1 MSGSSGGPSD
11 NGSVKDDSDVP
22 DEANTTRFAANQE
35 AHTTQ
40 EAYIETSGSAGD
52 SGRGNRS
59 SSRST
64 SRNAPIVIGN
74 VTIQPGQRRYVDLP
88 LPPLYT
94 HTSVTMP
101 VHVINGK
108 QAGPVMFVTA
118 AIHGDEINGIEII
131 RRLLATKALSRLAGT
146 LIAVPV
152 VNVYGFVSQSR
163 YLPDR
168 RDLNRS
174 FPGSEKGSMAARLA
188 DTLMSEIVQKCTHG
202 IDLHT
207 AAEGRDNLPQLR
219 VDLDVHPE
227 LLELA
232 QAFGPPILLDSTT
245 RSGTLR
251 DAAGNLPVLLY
262 EAGEALRFDD
272 VAIRAGLKGILNVMR
287 HLKMLPGL
295 KPGEKKSR
303 TWIANNS
310 VWMRAPQSGILRSRV
325 PLGGIVTDG
334 MVLGYISDPF
344 GEAEQA
350 VISSVSGV
358 LIGVTRLPLVHE
370 GEALY
375 HVATSESTKTAASA
389 VDEFHQEYEQ
399 PVIKRLK

>member
-1 MSGSSGGPSD
+1 MPRRIEKNKPITIG
-11 NGSVKDDSDVP
+11 DVV
-22 DEANTTRFAANQE
+22 
-35 AHTTQ
+35 
-40 EAYIETSGSAGD
+40 IEP
-52 SGRGNRS
+52 GN
-59 SSRST
+59 
-64 SRNAPIVIGN
+64 
-74 VTIQPGQRRYVDLP
+74 RRYVDLSI
-88 LPPLYT
+88 PPLYT
-94 HTSVTMP
+94 HTSVEMP

-108 QAGPVMFVTA
+108 HAGPVMFVTA

-131 RRLLATKALSRLAGT
+131 RRLLATKALNRLSGT

-188 DTLMSEIVQKCTHG
+188 DTLMSEIVMKCTHG

-207 AAEGRDNLPQLR
+207 AAEGRANLPQIR
-219 VDLDVHPE
+219 VDLEENPE
-227 LLELA
+227 LLDLA
-232 QAFGPPILLDSTT
+232 KAFGPPILLDSAT

-251 DAAGNLPVLLY
+251 DAAGSLPVLLY
-262 EAGEALRFDD
+262 EAGEALRFDE
-272 VAIRAGLKGILNVMR
+272 VAIRAGLQGILRVMR
-287 HLKMLPGL
+287 HLHMLPAS
-295 KPGEKKSR
+295 KTAERSNK

-310 VWMRAPQSGILRSRV
+310 VWMRAPQSGILRSRL
-325 PLGGIVTDG
+325 PLGGIVEKD

-344 GEAEQA
+344 GEAEQP
-350 VISSVSGV
+350 VISPVSGV
-358 LIGVTRLPLVHE
+358 LIGITKLPLVHE

-375 HVATSESTKTAASA
+375 HVATTESTNNAARV
-389 VDEFHQEYEQ
+389 VDEFHIEYEQ

>member
-1 MSGSSGGPSD
+1 M
-11 NGSVKDDSDVP
+11 DSQRV
-22 DEANTTRFAANQE
+22 A
-35 AHTTQ
+35 
-40 EAYIETSGSAGD
+40 SK
-52 SGRGNRS
+52 
-59 SSRST
+59 
-64 SRNAPIVIGN
+64 RNSPIVIGG
-74 VTIQPGQRRYVDLP
+74 VTVQPGQRRYVDLP

-94 HTSVTMP
+94 HTSVAMP

-108 QAGPVMFVTA
+108 QAGPVLFITA

-131 RRLLATKALSRLAGT
+131 RRLLATKVLSRMAGT

-188 DTLMSEIVQKCTHG
+188 DTLMSEIVEKCTHG

-207 AAEGRDNLPQLR
+207 AAQGRANMPQIR
-219 VDLDVHPE
+219 VDLDAHPQS
-227 LLELA
+227 LELA
-232 QAFGPPILLDSTT
+232 KAFAPPILLDSST
-245 RSGTLR
+245 RDGTLR
-251 DAAGNLPVLLY
+251 SAAGKLPLLLY

-287 HLKMLPGL
+287 HLHMLPAS
-295 KPGEKKSR
+295 KPREKKSG
-303 TWIANNS
+303 TWVCNNS
-310 VWMRAPQSGILRSRV
+310 IWMRAPQSGILRSRV
-325 PLGGIVTDG
+325 PLGGVVTDG
-334 MVLGYISDPF
+334 QVLGYISDPF

-350 VISSVSGV
+350 IVSHVSGV
-358 LIGVTRLPLVHE
+358 LIGVTKLPLVHE

-375 HVATSESTKTAASA
+375 HVATSESEKSPAQV
-389 VDEFHQEYEQ
+389 VDDFHQEYDQ
-399 PVIKRLK
+399 AAIDRLE

>member
-1 MSGSSGGPSD
+1 MESSLLLPDTRIGRRNRPITIGG
-11 NGSVKDDSDVP
+11 
-22 DEANTTRFAANQE
+22 
-35 AHTTQ
+35 
-40 EAYIETSGSAGD
+40 
-52 SGRGNRS
+52 
-59 SSRST
+59 
-64 SRNAPIVIGN
+64 
-74 VTIQPGQRRYVDLP
+74 VTVQPGQRRYVDLP

-94 HTSVTMP
+94 HTSVEMP

-108 QAGPVMFVTA
+108 FAGPTLFVTA

-131 RRLLATKALSRLAGT
+131 RRLLATKAVSRLSGT

-207 AAEGRDNLPQLR
+207 AAEGRANLPQIR
-219 VDLDVHPE
+219 VDLDAHPE

-232 QAFGPPILLDSTT
+232 QAFGPPIILDSAT
-245 RSGTLR
+245 REGTLR
-251 DAAGNLPVLLY
+251 SAAGDLPLLLY
-262 EAGEALRFDD
+262 EAGEALRFDE
-272 VAIRAGLKGILNVMR
+272 VAIRAGLKGVLRVMR
-287 HLKMLPGL
+287 HLNMLPAGKL
-295 KPGEKKSR
+295 TERTNKP
-303 TWIANNS
+303 WIANHS
-310 VWMRAPQSGILRSRV
+310 VWMRAPQSGILRSRI
-325 PLGGIVTDG
+325 PLGGIVEEG
-334 MVLGYISDPF
+334 VVLGYISDPF

-350 VISSVSGV
+350 VVSHVSGV
-358 LIGVTRLPLVHE
+358 LIGITKLPLVHE

-375 HVATSESTKTAASA
+375 HVATTESTNSAARA
-389 VDEFHQEYEQ
+389 VDEFHLEYEQ